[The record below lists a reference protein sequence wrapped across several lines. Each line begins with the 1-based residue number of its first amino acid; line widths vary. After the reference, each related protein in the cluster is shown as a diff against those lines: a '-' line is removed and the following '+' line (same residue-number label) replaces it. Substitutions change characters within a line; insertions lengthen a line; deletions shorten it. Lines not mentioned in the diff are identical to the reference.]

1 MKRKSMITMLV
12 IALMLVLSLTVL
24 SACGKNKDD
33 PPAKYSV
40 TVTNGTGG
48 GEYAEGATV
57 TITANAP
64 ATGKEFTSW
73 TLEGVTVENTS
84 VDELTFTM
92 PAGNVTAT
100 ANYDFIDYT
109 VTVTGGTANKTTAH
123 YGDSITITA
132 AAPETG
138 KEFTSWTI
146 EGVTVDDKTKA
157 EITFTM
163 PANAVTATANY
174 GDVLY
179 EFALEN
185 CTADKETA
193 KFGEEVTFTADEII
207 GKRFDSW
214 NIKGVD
220 DLTGLD
226 LTKSPLTITMPAN
239 DINVAAV
246 LEDIDY
252 TVTVNGGTANKTTA
266 HYGDKVTIT
275 ADDKTEIGQTFSRWE
290 INMGL
295 DSSGLE
301 LSNSELT
308 FTMPAGDV
316 KLTSIYI
323 YNQYSITVEGGTSA
337 PTKTNYGKEVTIEA
351 TVPTGQEFV
360 KWTSEDGVAFA
371 EETNAKTTFTMP
383 AKAVTVTAVFKDIDY
398 TVTVTGGTA
407 QVNGGV
413 ASASVKAHYGEE
425 VTITAEIPTG
435 MSFAGWTLEGVTVN
449 DKTKAELTFT
459 MPANA
464 VTATANYEYID
475 YNIKV
480 TGGKAK
486 VNGGVASAS
495 VKAHYGDSISIM
507 AEIPTGM
514 IFKGWTLKGV
524 TAETSGFISSF
535 TMPAND
541 VTAKAN
547 YVYNNYKVTVNGG
560 TADKT
565 TAHYGEQVTITANE
579 PGTNKEFIGWNS
591 PDGVV
596 FNNNTS
602 IETTFIM
609 SASNVTV
616 NAVFGDIN
624 KYSVL
629 VNYGTSGT
637 SEAQT
642 AYCGD
647 PVTITAK
654 NIEGK
659 IFVRWEITGL
669 DTEGLDLTKSPL
681 TFTMPE
687 NNVTAN
693 AIYEDLITLT
703 FEGST
708 AQSEPLTYRKG
719 ASKTFRI
726 ELGDSQELCEYDI
739 SLTNKSCTFKV
750 YDSIGNEIEPTD
762 NGDGSMR
769 IAVTRQDTYTIR
781 VTYEGTSSSSQCTIK
796 ITASSPTV

>member
-24 SACGKNKDD
+24 SACGKK
-33 PPAKYSV
+33 
-40 TVTNGTGG
+40 TVTGGTGG
-48 GEYAEGATV
+48 GEYSAGTV
-57 TITANAP
+57 ITITADTP
-64 ATGKEFTSW
+64 ETGKKFTGW
-73 TLEGVTVENTS
+73 TLDGVS
-84 VDELTFTM
+84 VDDKTEAELTFTM
-92 PAGNVTAT
+92 PESNVTAT
-100 ANYDFIDYT
+100 ANYEYIDYA

-123 YGDSITITA
+123 YGDTVKIKA
-132 AAPETG
+132 NAPETG

-146 EGVTVDDKTKA
+146 NGVSVDDKTKA

-174 GDVLY
+174 GDKAYL
-179 EFALEN
+179 FALEN

-193 KFGEEVTFTADEII
+193 KFGEQVTFTADVFED
-207 GKRFDSW
+207 KRFVGWSV
-214 NIKGVD
+214 KGVD
-220 DLTGLD
+220 ETGLD

-239 DINVAAV
+239 DINVAAQ
-246 LEDIDY
+246 LEQLYKITVSGGCTADKEWAAEGEQV
-252 TVTVNGGTANKTTA
+252 TVTKPTPPEGHAFYWWSTG
-266 HYGDKVTIT
+266 IT
-275 ADDKTEIGQTFSRWE
+275 QDW
-290 INMGL
+290 
-295 DSSGLE
+295 
-301 LSNSELT
+301 SNRENTVT

-316 KLTSIYI
+316 QI
-323 YNQYSITVEGGTSA
+323 SA
-337 PTKTNYGKEVTIEA
+337 SKALLNYL
-351 TVPTGQEFV
+351 
-360 KWTSEDGVAFA
+360 
-371 EETNAKTTFTMP
+371 FTM
-383 AKAVTVTAVFKDIDY
+383 V
-398 TVTVTGGTA
+398 GGTA
-407 QVNGGV
+407 TGVRIGEPNTVTDGKKGGFD
-413 ASASVKAHYGEE
+413 YGTD
-425 VTITAEIPTG
+425 VTITANAPETG
-435 MSFAGWTLEGVTVN
+435 KRFTGWTITGVDTSELVLT
-449 DKTKAELTFT
+449 DRELTFT

-464 VTATANYEYID
+464 VTATANYDFINYTVS
-475 YNIKV
+475 V
-480 TGGKAK
+480 TGGIAK
-486 VNGGVASAS
+486 VNGVETET
-495 VKAHYGDSISIM
+495 AHYGD
-507 AEIPTGM
+507 T
-514 IFKGWTLKGV
+514 
-524 TAETSGFISSF
+524 
-535 TMPAND
+535 
-541 VTAKAN
+541 
-547 YVYNNYKVTVNGG
+547 
-560 TADKT
+560 
-565 TAHYGEQVTITANE
+565 VTITANE

-602 IETTFIM
+602 IETTFTM
-609 SASNVTV
+609 PASNVTV

-637 SEAQT
+637 SETQT

-669 DTEGLDLTKSPL
+669 DTEELDLTKSPL
-681 TFTMPE
+681 AFTMPE

-750 YDSIGNEIEPTD
+750 YDSIGNEIEPND

-781 VTYEGTSSSSQCTIK
+781 VTYEGASSSSQCTIK